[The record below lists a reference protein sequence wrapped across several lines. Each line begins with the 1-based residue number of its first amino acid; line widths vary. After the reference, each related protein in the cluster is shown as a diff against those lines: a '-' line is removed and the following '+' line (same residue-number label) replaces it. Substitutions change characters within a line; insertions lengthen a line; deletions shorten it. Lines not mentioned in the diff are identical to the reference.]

1 MTLAPGTKLGRYEI
15 RAKLGEGGM
24 GEVYRARDPKLNRDV
39 AIKILPTAFS
49 TDAERL
55 RRFEQE
61 AQAAGALNHPNILA
75 IYDVDIHN
83 GSPYVVSE
91 LLEGETLRE
100 QMGTLPRR
108 KAFDY
113 ALQLAHG
120 LIAAHGRG
128 IVHRDLKPDNIF
140 VNREGRVK
148 ILDFG
153 LAKLVESSDLRELET
168 DVLTKPLNT
177 KPGTIVGTTGYMS
190 PEQVRGQRVD
200 HRSDIFAFGAVLYE
214 MLSGRRAFKGET
226 AVETLNAILK
236 EDPSDLSM
244 VTAEIDP
251 ALERIVRHCLE
262 KSPDERFQSARDLAF
277 ALESLSG
284 SSTSVQTPL
293 TMEKLRVRKHLP
305 WIAAGL
311 LLLTTIVFVVFFVRR
326 DTTQANAVRFLVYPP
341 NKGRFPWG
349 SGMPSAISPDG
360 QWLALTVLTE
370 GRTQLF
376 VRSLNSSVPQLLA
389 GTEDAQNPF
398 WSPDSRSIG
407 FFAEGALKRV
417 EVTGGFPQTICVA
430 AIPKDIATGTWGR
443 DGTIL
448 FTGAGD
454 KTDQLSLLRVPAAGG
469 EPALVTEPNSNQTYY
484 FWPHFLPDGR
494 HFLLLSFVVG
504 TPNEKPESKD
514 RESEILIGSLDSK
527 ETKSLLQA
535 DSRAV
540 YAPPGYLL
548 YVREG
553 ILLAHPFDADNLTLT
568 GEPFKVA
575 ESLLYFK
582 PIGLADFSVSANG
595 VLAYAAAT
603 SSSTLVWYNRD
614 GAQVGTIG
622 AAADYNY
629 PRLSRDGRQL
639 AVNIRE
645 QRTGTTDVWVFDLAT
660 GIPSRFT
667 FDPGVEDSP
676 VWSTDGR
683 QIAFAADKGAPP
695 YVHVKAL
702 GDAGSGEPITEP
714 GLVRVPL
721 DWTQTEE
728 GQFIM
733 FREVGSAKA
742 GEDLMLLPLF
752 GDRKPQPF
760 LRTQFNESDARFS
773 PGGKWV
779 AYVSNESGKNEV
791 YVRALKGSGEK
802 WQISTDGGSSPRWRQ
817 EKELFYMA
825 ADGRLMV
832 VPLKTGTSFARGTPT
847 SLFHIDSPLAEYDV
861 APDGRRLLVNTGS
874 ANQSIPV
881 TVVMNWLAALNRNGP

>member
-1 MTLAPGTKLGRYEI
+1 MSLDSGTKLGRYEI
-15 RAKLGEGGM
+15 RGKVGEGGM

-61 AQAAGALNHPNILA
+61 AQATGALNHPNILA

-100 QMGTLPRR
+100 QIGTLTRR
-108 KAFDY
+108 KALDH

-120 LIAAHGRG
+120 LVAAHGRG

-140 VNREGRVK
+140 VTREGRVK

-153 LAKLVESSDLRELET
+153 LAKLVEPFDVRELET

-177 KPGTIVGTTGYMS
+177 KPGVILGTTGYMS

-236 EDPSDLSM
+236 EDPSDLCT
-244 VTAEIDP
+244 VTGEIDL

-262 KSPDERFQSARDLAF
+262 KSPDERFQSARDLTF
-277 ALESLSG
+277 ALESLLS
-284 SSTSVQTPL
+284 SSTSVPPGL
-293 TMEKLRVRKHLP
+293 TMKRSRVRKHLP
-305 WIAAGL
+305 WIAAVL
-311 LLLTTIVFVVFFVRR
+311 LLLTSIVFAALFVRR
-326 DTTQANAVRFLVYPP
+326 GTTQASAVRFLVYPP
-341 NKGRFPWG
+341 NKGIFPSQ

-360 QWLALTVLTE
+360 QWLAMIVLTE

-376 VRSLNSSVPQLLA
+376 VRSLDSTVPHLLV

-407 FFAEGALKRV
+407 FFAAGTVKRV
-417 EVTGGFPQTICVA
+417 EVTGGFPQTICMA
-430 AIPKDIATGTWGR
+430 AVPKDIANGTWGR

-448 FTGAGD
+448 FTGAGN
-454 KTDQLSLLRVPAAGG
+454 KRGSLSILRVPAAGG
-469 EPALVTEPNSNQTYY
+469 EPALVTEPNSNRNYY
-484 FWPHFLPDGR
+484 FWPQFLPDGR

-504 TPNEKPESKD
+504 TPNEHEAKD

-527 ETKSLLQA
+527 ETKFLLQA
-535 DSRAV
+535 ESRAV

-553 ILLAHPFDADNLTLT
+553 ILLAHPFDAGKLTLT

-575 ESLLYFK
+575 ESLLYFA
-582 PIGLADFSVSANG
+582 PIGLADFSVSDNG
-595 VLAYAAAT
+595 VLAYEAAT
-603 SSSTLVWYNRD
+603 TSSTLVWYNRD
-614 GAQVGTIG
+614 GAQVGTVG
-622 AAADYNY
+622 TAADYNF
-629 PRLSRDGRQL
+629 PRLSPDGRQL
-639 AVNIRE
+639 AVSIRE
-645 QRTGTTDVWVFDLAT
+645 QRTGTTDVWTFDLST
-660 GIPSRFT
+660 GMQSRFT
-667 FDPGVEDSP
+667 FDPGAEDSP
-676 VWSTDGR
+676 VWSKDGR
-683 QIAFAADKGAPP
+683 QIAFAADKRAPP
-695 YVHVKAL
+695 YVHVKGL
-702 GDAGSGEPITEP
+702 DDAGGGEPVTEP
-714 GLVRVPL
+714 GLVQIPL

-733 FREVGSAKA
+733 FLEVGIAET

-752 GDRKPQPF
+752 GDHKPQPF
-760 LRTQFNESDARFS
+760 LNTQFNESDARFS
-773 PGGKWV
+773 PSGKWV
-779 AYVSNESGKNEV
+779 AYVSNESGRNEV

-802 WQISTDGGSSPRWRQ
+802 WQISTGGGSSPRWRQ

-832 VPLKTGTSFARGTPT
+832 VPLKTGTSFAHGAPTP
-847 SLFHIDSPLAEYDV
+847 LFHTDSPFVEYDV
-861 APDGRRLLVNTGS
+861 APDGTRLLVKST

-881 TVVMNWLAALNRNGP
+881 IVVMNWLAALNRHGP

>member
-1 MTLAPGTKLGRYEI
+1 
-15 RAKLGEGGM
+15 M

-39 AIKILPTAFS
+39 AIKVLPTAFS
-49 TDAERL
+49 SDTERL

-61 AQAAGALNHPNILA
+61 AQATGALNHPNILA

-100 QMGTLPRR
+100 QIGTLTRR
-108 KAFDY
+108 KALDY

-120 LIAAHGRG
+120 LVAAHGRG

-140 VNREGRVK
+140 VTREGRVK

-153 LAKLVESSDLRELET
+153 LAKLVESSDVRELET

-236 EDPSDLSM
+236 EDPSDLCT
-244 VTAEIDP
+244 VNAEIDL

-277 ALESLSG
+277 ALDSLSS
-284 SSTSVQTPL
+284 SSTSVQTAL
-293 TMEKLRVRKHLP
+293 TMERSRVRKHLP
-305 WIAAGL
+305 WIAAVL
-311 LLLTTIVFVVFFVRR
+311 LLLTTIVFAALFVRR
-326 DTTQANAVRFLVYPP
+326 GTTQANAVRFLVYPP
-341 NKGRFPWG
+341 NKGIFPWQ

-376 VRSLNSSVPQLLA
+376 VRSLDSSVPKLLE

-407 FFAEGALKRV
+407 FFAHGSVKRV

-430 AIPKDIATGTWGR
+430 AVPKDLGSGTWGR

-448 FTGAGD
+448 FLGPGD
-454 KTDQLSLLRVPAAGG
+454 NPLSLSLFRVPAAGG
-469 EPALVTEPNSNQTYY
+469 EPTLVTEPNSNQIFY

-494 HFLLLSFVVG
+494 HFLLLSIVVG
-504 TPNEKPESKD
+504 TPSEPESKE
-514 RESEILIGSLDSK
+514 RENQILIGSLDSK

-553 ILLAHPFDADNLTLT
+553 ILLAHPFDADKLTLT

-575 ESLLYFK
+575 ESLLCFK

-614 GAQVGTIG
+614 GAQVGTVG
-622 AAADYNY
+622 AAADYNF
-629 PRLSRDGRQL
+629 PRLSPDGGQL
-639 AVNIRE
+639 AVSIRE
-645 QRTGTTDVWVFDLAT
+645 QRTGTTDVWLFDLAT
-660 GIPSRFT
+660 GIQSRFT
-667 FDPGVEDSP
+667 FDPGAEDFP
-676 VWSTDGR
+676 VWSKDGR
-683 QIAFAADKGAPP
+683 QIAFAADKRAPP

-714 GLVRVPL
+714 GFVQIPL
-721 DWTQTEE
+721 DWTQTAE

-733 FREVGSAKA
+733 LLEGGSAKA
-742 GEDLMLLPLF
+742 GDDLMLLPLF

-760 LRTQFNESDARFS
+760 LNTQFNESDARFS
-773 PGGKWV
+773 PDGKWV
-779 AYVSNESGKNEV
+779 AYVSNESGRNEV

-802 WQISTDGGSSPRWRQ
+802 WKISTDGGSSPRWRQ

-847 SLFHIDSPLAEYDV
+847 PLFHTDSPLAEYDV
-861 APDGRRLLVNTGS
+861 AADGRRLLVNTGS
-874 ANQSIPV
+874 NQSVPV
-881 TVVMNWLAALNRNGP
+881 TVVMNWLAGLNR

>member
-1 MTLAPGTKLGRYEI
+1 
-15 RAKLGEGGM
+15 M

-39 AIKILPTAFS
+39 AIKVLPTAFS

-75 IYDVDIHN
+75 IYDVDIQN

-100 QMGTLPRR
+100 QIGTLSRR
-108 KAFDY
+108 KALDY
-113 ALQLAHG
+113 AVQLAQG
-120 LIAAHGRG
+120 LVAAHGRG

-140 VNREGRVK
+140 VTREGRVK

-214 MLSGRRAFKGET
+214 MLCGKRAFKGDT

-236 EDPSDLSM
+236 EDPSDFRM
-244 VTAEIDP
+244 ANAAIDP

-262 KSPDERFQSARDLAF
+262 KSPNERFQSARDLAF

-284 SSTSVQTPL
+284 SSTSVQTTL
-293 TMEKLRVRKHLP
+293 TMERSRVRKHLP
-305 WIAAGL
+305 WIAAVL
-311 LLLTTIVFVVFFVRR
+311 LSLTTIVFAALFVRR
-326 DTTQANAVRFLVYPP
+326 GTTQANAVRFLVYPP
-341 NKGRFPWG
+341 NKGMFPWL
-349 SGMPSAISPDG
+349 SGQPSAISPDG

-370 GRTQLF
+370 GRTHLF
-376 VRSLNSSVPQLLA
+376 VRSLDSSVPKLLE

-407 FFAEGALKRV
+407 FFAAGAVKRV

-430 AIPKDIATGTWGR
+430 AVPKDIATGTWGR

-448 FTGAGD
+448 FLGPGD
-454 KTDQLSLLRVPAAGG
+454 NPLSLSLFRVPAAGG
-469 EPALVTEPNSNQTYY
+469 EPALVAEPNSNRTYY

-494 HFLLLSFVVG
+494 HFLVFSFVKG
-504 TPNEKPESKD
+504 TPNEKPESK
-514 RESEILIGSLDSK
+514 ESVRTEILIGSLDSK
-527 ETKSLLQA
+527 ETKSLLEA

-553 ILLAHPFDADNLTLT
+553 ILLAHPFDADKLTLT

-575 ESLLYFK
+575 ESLLYLK

-595 VLAYAAAT
+595 VLAYEAAT

-614 GAQVGTIG
+614 GAQVGTVG
-622 AAADYNY
+622 VAADYNF
-629 PRLSRDGRQL
+629 PRLSPDGRQL
-639 AVNIRE
+639 AVSIRE
-645 QRTGTTDVWVFDLAT
+645 QRTGTTDVWLFDLAT
-660 GIPSRFT
+660 GMQSRFT
-667 FDPGVEDSP
+667 FDPGAEDFP

-683 QIAFAADKGAPP
+683 QIAFSADRGAPP
-695 YVHVKAL
+695 YVHVKGL
-702 GDAGSGEPITEP
+702 GDTGSGEPVTEP
-714 GLVRVPL
+714 GLVSLPL
-721 DWTQTEE
+721 DWAQTAE

-733 FREVGSAKA
+733 FWELGSAKT

-847 SLFHIDSPLAEYDV
+847 PLFQTDSPLADYDV
-861 APDGRRLLVNTGS
+861 AADGRRLLVNTGS
-874 ANQSIPV
+874 NQSIPV
-881 TVVMNWLAALNRNGP
+881 TVVMNWLAGLNRHDP